1 MGVLLPTGRRAARTF
16 LLDVA
21 LPRLLAT
28 AERIAALLW
37 LIATALVA
45 AASSL
50 RRDAPRA
57 ATAALRAAISI
68 RAEVPRRYDAA
79 SRAIDSWGERSAIP
93 AARRADAALARWSR
107 RVRDRAVAL
116 TTTAWRVGQERRPRR
131 IPRPRLWMVLAAI
144 AFGGAWLGATAVWAA
159 LPDPSQLETA
169 EVPYSTFVYDRDGKL
184 LYTFEE
190 EHREHAAL
198 ADVPLVL
205 QQATIAIE
213 DRSFWTNFGVDP
225 GGIFRA
231 LVTNWR
237 EGYVAQGG
245 STITQQLVKAR
256 LTGDDQTLARKLNE
270 ALIAIRVTMRY
281 PKARILELYLD
292 QVYYGNRSYGVK
304 TAAKTYFDVTD
315 LRQLTLGQAALLA
328 GLPQRPSIYDPVTN
342 PDGARAR
349 RSEVLAAMLAAGF
362 VSRDEA
368 ERAADEPILVHA
380 AETPLSLP
388 HVVFRVRDQ
397 LAEVFGSERAAYVGG
412 YRVYTTIDPQLQ
424 AIAERQVKDRV
435 AALASANVHNAA
447 LIAMDPRNGYILAYV
462 GSVKYD
468 DQDPRVRGQ
477 FDVAGLGERQV
488 GSTFKLFTYLTAL
501 RKGYTPST
509 VLWDVSTNFAAA
521 GQPQYRPQNAS
532 PSGSG
537 AGPENG
543 PITIRQAIRE
553 SLNVPAV
560 KITSLVGVD
569 EIVQTARQL
578 GVDREWDASQLGLP
592 FGIGAGGMTLRELA
606 GGYQVVADGG
616 VRIEP
621 TLISRIEDK
630 DGNVVRDWSQ
640 PEGTQAISPQLSWL
654 MTDMLKDIT
663 DPNTSS
669 IFGSWTNI
677 GRTAAL
683 KTGTTDNLRDV
694 LAVGYVPQLLTAVW
708 MGNSDNSQMY
718 GISSAMGPGVLWREF
733 MKEAIGQLQLPETWY
748 ARPDG
753 IIEKTVCVRPGLT
766 GGVGSGLLPG
776 PNCPSSWRTVEKY
789 IAGTEPKTDDSAF
802 FGRGCVNAAAERPE
816 WLPDVMKWAQAYKNY
831 RLGLPICGV
840 SVRSVPQP
848 ANTPAPP
855 RKRRR

>member
-1 MGVLLPTGRRAARTF
+1 MGVLLPTGRRAARTL

-21 LPRLLAT
+21 LPRFLA
-28 AERIAALLW
+28 AADRVAALLW
-37 LIATALVA
+37 FLSTRSFAAL
-45 AASSL
+45 SSL
-50 RRDAPRA
+50 RRNAPHA
-57 ATAALRAAISI
+57 ASAALRLPVSV
-68 RAEVPRRYDAA
+68 RAEVPRRYRAT
-79 SRAIDSWGERSAIP
+79 SRAIDAWGERSALP
-93 AARRADAALARWSR
+93 AARRLDQSLARWTR
-107 RVRDRAVAL
+107 RVRKRAVLLA
-116 TTTAWRVGQERRPRR
+116 TISWRVLRERRPRS
-131 IPRPRLWMVLAAI
+131 IPRPRLWMILAAV
-144 AFGGAWLGATAVWAA
+144 ALGGGWLGANAVLAA
-159 LPDPSQLETA
+159 LPDPSQLEAT
-169 EVPYSTFVYDRDGKL
+169 EVPYSTFVYDRDGRL

-190 EHREHAAL
+190 EHREHAPL
-198 ADVPLVL
+198 DEVPLVL

-245 STITQQLVKAR
+245 STITQQLVKVR
-256 LTGDDQTLARKLNE
+256 LTGDDQTLERKLNE

-281 PKARILELYLD
+281 PKAKILEMYLD

-304 TAAKTYFDVTD
+304 TAARTYFGVTD

-342 PDGARAR
+342 PDGAQAR
-349 RSEVLAAMLAAGF
+349 RNDVLAAMLAAGF
-362 VSRDEA
+362 ITRDDA
-368 ERAADEPILVHA
+368 QRAANEPILVHA

-388 HVVFRVRDQ
+388 HVVFRIRDQ

-424 AIAERQVKDRV
+424 AIAERQVKGRV
-435 AALASANVHNAA
+435 AALGSSNVRNAA
-447 LIAMDPRNGYILAYV
+447 LIAMDPRDGHILAYV
-462 GSVKYD
+462 GSVNYD
-468 DQDPRVRGQ
+468 DQDARVRGQ

-501 RKGYTPST
+501 RKGFTPSS
-509 VLWDVSTNFAAA
+509 VLWDVSTNFAPA

-569 EIVQTARQL
+569 EIVQTARML

-592 FGIGAGGMTLRELA
+592 FGIGAGGMTLRELSGA
-606 GGYQVVADGG
+606 YQVVANGG

-621 TLISRIEDK
+621 TLISRIEDQ
-630 DGNVVRDWSQ
+630 DGHVVRDWTH
-640 PEGTQAISPQLSWL
+640 PDGAQAISPQLSWL

-733 MKEAIGQLQLPETWY
+733 MKEAIGQLQLPDSWY
-748 ARPDG
+748 ARPEG
-753 IIEKTVCVRPGLT
+753 IVEKTVCVRPGLT

-831 RLGLPICGV
+831 RLGMPICGV
-840 SVRSVPQP
+840 SLRPAQP
-848 ANTPAPP
+848 ADTPAPP
-855 RKRRR
+855 RKKRR